1 MLTESVILSLMVV
14 VMWYF
19 TLRSGRRGIAF
30 ALLPLLVVPCAN
42 VVAFGLSP
50 RLDKLSDALGAR
62 HWQLLFVLGALVV
75 TMALVG
81 AISRNIRSKG
91 PRRAYLFVCG
101 GFSLVFSFLILV
113 DVLPSL

>member
-1 MLTESVILSLMVV
+1 MLTESVILALMVV

-42 VVAFGLSP
+42 VIAAALAP
-50 RLDKLSDALGAR
+50 RLDLLSDALGAR
-62 HWQLLFVLGALVV
+62 HWQVLFVLGALVV

-81 AISRNIRSKG
+81 AISRNIRRKG

-101 GFSLVFSFLILV
+101 GFSLLFSFLILV
-113 DVLPSL
+113 AEFPNL

>member
-1 MLTESVILSLMVV
+1 MLTESVILALMVV

-42 VVAFGLSP
+42 VIAAALAP
-50 RLDKLSDALGAR
+50 RLDLLSDALGAR
-62 HWQLLFVLGALVV
+62 HWQVLFVLVV
-75 TMALVG
+75 TMAWVG
-81 AISRNIRSKG
+81 AISRNIRRKG

-101 GFSLVFSFLILV
+101 GFSLLFSFLILV